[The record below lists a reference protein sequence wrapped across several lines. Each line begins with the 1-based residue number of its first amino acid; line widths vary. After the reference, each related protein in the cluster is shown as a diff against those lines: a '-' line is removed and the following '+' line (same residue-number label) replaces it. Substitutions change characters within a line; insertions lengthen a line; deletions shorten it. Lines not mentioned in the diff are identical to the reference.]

1 MADLAKYQQDIKKFN
16 TSYAK
21 EAVKEPFNF
30 WGLAGFAVAA
40 AFTGSVSC
48 PCSSHSSAEL
58 VYIMVVPNL
67 PMYRQLVQKREKDR
81 RLAAHKSAREKLIK
95 SFTPREREAVEYL
108 RWLKEKIQDNYKK
121 FTGAGELALKP
132 VSARPAL
139 GRFCRPA
146 RRLPPSKT
154 ASQSR
159 SIARQ
164 FTTSFRR
171 LFVPMETSTD
181 EKTKRIQQTNVEIL
195 KRRVAS
201 FDEIER
207 SVKLVEGQLQSIE
220 NFFSYLN
227 DEIVTISTP
236 EKFSLLDFEQLSDS
250 IAMTKQMLDATADER
265 RRPRQLQPR
274 DGQSRASTRK
284 LTDNSYRSNP
294 SIKTSAS
301 TIGSS

>member
-1 MADLAKYQQDIKKFN
+1 MADLAKYQRDITRFN

-21 EAVKEPFNF
+21 EAVKEPVNF

-40 AFTGSVSC
+40 AYTGSVIPLLIALIC
-48 PCSSHSSAEL
+48 EIA
-58 VYIMVVPNL
+58 YILVVPNL
-67 PMYRQLVQKREKDR
+67 PSYRQMVNRREKDR
-81 RLAAHKSAREKLIK
+81 LRALNKAGREKLIK

-121 FTGAGELALKP
+121 FAGARELPTNLQTLDQRWEDFVDLLDVYRRRKQHLKSINRQA
-132 VSARPAL
+132 VHNQL
-139 GRFCRPA
+139 
-146 RRLPPSKT
+146 
-154 ASQSR
+154 SQAYRAAES
-159 SIARQ
+159 
-164 FTTSFRR
+164 
-171 LFVPMETSTD
+171 STD

-227 DEIVTISTP
+227 DEIVTMSTP

-250 IAMTKQMLDATADER
+250 IAMTKQMLDATADSVG
-265 RRPRQLQPR
+265 QL
-274 DGQSRASTRK
+274 D
-284 LTDNSYRSNP
+284 SYNREMGNYELLP
-294 SIKTSAS
+294 E
-301 TIGSS
+301 GNR